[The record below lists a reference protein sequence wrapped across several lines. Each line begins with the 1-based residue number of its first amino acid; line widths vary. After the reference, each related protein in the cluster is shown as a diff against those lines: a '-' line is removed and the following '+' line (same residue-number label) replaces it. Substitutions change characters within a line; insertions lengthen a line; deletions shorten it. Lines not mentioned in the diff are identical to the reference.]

1 MFGLFSKSKQIHAI
15 AKRLVNR
22 AVMTEPL
29 IVLDGL
35 ESLEANSKF
44 CDATKGPILMRILL
58 LEYVLVN
65 FARAEIGVAGA
76 TEKDY
81 ETLVYFVTYE
91 MKSHPMFGDEALSYW
106 ADLKDVAIA
115 ASHFESLTESPI
127 ERLARIYGFWIL
139 KNVGYPDVNLS
150 STESLLVGV
159 KAIENFRKIFE
170 VANHAF

>member
-1 MFGLFSKSKQIHAI
+1 MFGLFSKSKQIHTI

-29 IVLDGL
+29 VVFDGL
-35 ESLEANSKF
+35 ESLEANSKL
-44 CDATKGPILMRILL
+44 CDATKGPILIRILL

-65 FARAEIGVAGA
+65 FARAEIEVTGA

-115 ASHFESLTESPI
+115 ASQCGYMSKPSTEG
-127 ERLARIYGFWIL
+127 LAKIYGFWFL
-139 KNVGYPDVNLS
+139 KNVGYPNVNLN
-150 STESLLVGV
+150 STESLMLGI
-159 KAIENFRKIFE
+159 KALDNFRRIFS
-170 VANHAF
+170 VG